1 MIDMHSHYYGEVL
14 TESLL
19 SRTSPPF
26 IKESGNNSHEL
37 ITPTGR
43 FPYTAH
49 FFEKEP
55 VLRKQFMEENA
66 ISKQLLTFP
75 GALAA
80 DILPITEAHR
90 LITAFNSE
98 LAEICVTHSQSFI
111 GLAGLPLADVASAA
125 AELKRVR
132 VKSGLLGAIL
142 PANFFCSVERAKKL
156 APVFEVGNKYGAHFM
171 LHPGLRDDESLTV
184 KPYPDFHVHRWSTVG
199 LQSAVSQAAIT
210 LMFSD
215 LTDVYPNISFQLVN
229 LGGTIPFVAE
239 RMDHIAMLRTPERPQ
254 PSALTKKMYY
264 DNASFGHN
272 SLELAIKVYGSERIF
287 FGTDY
292 PIFRSGFSREALK
305 KADIS
310 ESTRKSISEKNADG
324 LLSRLLSLF

>member
-19 SRTSPPF
+19 SRISPPF
-26 IKESGNNSHEL
+26 LKESGNNSHEL

-49 FFEKEP
+49 FFEKAP

-80 DILPITEAHR
+80 DILPISESHGLVTE
-90 LITAFNSE
+90 FNSE
-98 LAEICVTHSQSFI
+98 LAEICATHNQSFM

-132 VKSGLLGAIL
+132 KESGLLGAIL
-142 PANFFCSVERAKKL
+142 PANYFCSVEQAERL

-184 KPYPDFHVHRWSTVG
+184 KPYPDFHVHRWSTIG

-215 LTDVYPNISFQLVN
+215 LTDIYPNISFQLVN
-229 LGGTIPFVAE
+229 LGGTIPFVVE
-239 RMDHIAMLRTPERPQ
+239 RMDHICRLRTPEQPQ
-254 PSALTKKMYY
+254 PSTRTRRMYY
-264 DNASFGHN
+264 DNASLGHN
-272 SLELAIKVYGSERIF
+272 SLELAVKVYGPGRIF

-292 PIFRSGFSREALK
+292 PIFRSDFSREALN

-310 ESTRKSISEKNADG
+310 EATRKSIREKNADE
-324 LLSRLLSLF
+324 LLNRLLSLS